1 MATEHDSHTTGT
13 EVHGGAAH
21 SDVFPPF
28 DTNHFSS
35 QLLWLALTFGALY
48 LLMSRVALPRIAGI
62 LEDRQA
68 TITGDLDYS
77 VSVQKQAEAAGALC
91 QDMIT
96 GARAR
101 AQALAEETHIRL
113 AHEAV
118 EKRKALEQD
127 LHDRLAAAEVRISAA
142 KARAMHNVE
151 EIAAEAATAIVQQL
165 TGKTPDASSIAS
177 AISTVKI
184 A

>member
-13 EVHGGAAH
+13 QAHGGAPH

-35 QLLWLALTFGALY
+35 QLIWLALTFGALY

-68 TITGDLDYS
+68 TVSGDLDYS
-77 VSVQKQAEAAGALC
+77 ATLQKQAQAAGSLC
-91 QDMIT
+91 EDLIA

-118 EKRKALEQD
+118 EQRKSLEHD
-127 LHDRLAAAEVRISAA
+127 LHERLAAAEVRISEA

-151 EIAAEAATAIVQQL
+151 EIAAEAASAIVQQL

>member
-28 DTNHFSS
+28 DTQHFSS

-48 LLMSRVALPRIAGI
+48 LLMSRVALPRIAAI

-68 TITGDLDYS
+68 TVSGDLDYS
-77 VSVQKQAEAAGALC
+77 VSLQKQAEAAGALC
-91 QDMIT
+91 EQLIAE
-96 GARAR
+96 ARVR

-118 EKRKALEQD
+118 EQRKTLEQD
-127 LHDRLAAAEVRISAA
+127 LHERLVAAEQRIAAAKE
-142 KARAMHNVE
+142 RAMHNVE

-165 TGKTPDASSIAS
+165 TGKTPDASSVAS
-177 AISTVKI
+177 AMSTVKI

>member
-13 EVHGGAAH
+13 QAHGGAPH

-35 QLLWLALTFGALY
+35 QLIWLALTFGALY

-68 TITGDLDYS
+68 TVSGDLDYS
-77 VSVQKQAEAAGALC
+77 ATLQKQAQAAGSLC
-91 QDMIT
+91 EDLIA

-118 EKRKALEQD
+118 EQRKSLEHD
-127 LHDRLAAAEVRISAA
+127 LHERLAAAEVRISEA

-151 EIAAEAATAIVQQL
+151 EIAAEAASAIVQQL
-165 TGKTPDASSIAS
+165 TGKTPDASSIVS
-177 AISTVKI
+177 ALSTVKI

>member
-1 MATEHDSHTTGT
+1 MATEHDSHTTGP

>member
-21 SDVFPPF
+21 ADVFPPF

-48 LLMSRVALPRIAGI
+48 LLMSRVALPRVAAI
-62 LEDRQA
+62 LEDRQS
-68 TITGDLDYS
+68 TISGDLDYS
-77 VSVQKQAEAAGALC
+77 AQMQKQAEEAGSLC
-91 QDMIT
+91 DQLIAE
-96 GARAR
+96 ARAR
-101 AQALAEETHIRL
+101 AQAVAEATHIRL

-118 EKRKALEQD
+118 EQRKALEHD
-127 LHDRLAAAEVRISAA
+127 LHERLAAAELRISAA
-142 KARAMHNVE
+142 KERAMHNVE
-151 EIAAEAATAIVQQL
+151 EIAAEAASAIVQQL

-177 AISTVKI
+177 ALSTVKI

>member
-1 MATEHDSHTTGT
+1 MATEHDSHSAGT
-13 EVHGGAAH
+13 EVHGGAPH

-48 LLMSRVALPRIAGI
+48 LLMSRVALPRIAAI

-68 TITGDLDYS
+68 TVSGDLDYS
-77 VSVQKQAEAAGALC
+77 VAMQKEAQEAGVACDQLLA
-91 QDMIT
+91 

-118 EKRKALEQD
+118 EHRKSLEQD
-127 LHDRLAAAEVRISAA
+127 LHERLAAAEVRISAA

-151 EIAAEAATAIVQQL
+151 EIAADAATAIVQQL
-165 TGKTPDASSIAS
+165 SGKTPDAATIES
-177 AISTVKI
+177 AIAASKT

>member
-1 MATEHDSHTTGT
+1 MATSSDSHSAGT
-13 EVHGGAAH
+13 QAHGGAPH

-48 LLMSRVALPRIAGI
+48 LLMSRVALPRIAAI

-68 TITGDLDYS
+68 TITSDLDYS
-77 VSVQKQAEAAGALC
+77 VSMPKEAEDAGVACDQMLAN
-91 QDMIT
+91 
-96 GARAR
+96 ARAR

-118 EKRKALEQD
+118 EHRKSLEQD
-127 LHDRLAAAEVRISAA
+127 LSERLHAAEKRIGEA

-165 TGKTPDASSIAS
+165 SGKTPDAASIES
-177 AISTVKI
+177 AIAASKT

>member
-77 VSVQKQAEAAGALC
+77 VSVQRQAEAAGALG
-91 QDMIT
+91 QDMIP